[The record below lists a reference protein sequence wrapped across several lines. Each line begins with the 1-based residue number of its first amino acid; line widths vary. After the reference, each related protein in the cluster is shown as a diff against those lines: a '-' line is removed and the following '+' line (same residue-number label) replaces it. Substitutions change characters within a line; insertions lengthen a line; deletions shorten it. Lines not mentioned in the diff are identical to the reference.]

1 MKTTPQGPEH
11 THGVVRLTIG
21 NKGTMR
27 ITKRT
32 FISAV
37 LKTTTRKTT
46 IKTKTVL
53 VAAFAAML
61 TLNATTRAADI
72 TPAQA
77 RAIVKEAYVYGF
89 PLVDNYRIQYGYFV
103 DTKNAEYKAPWNQ
116 LKNIPRVYTPADTA
130 IQTPNSDTPYS
141 FVGMD
146 LRAEPMVLTVPRIE
160 KERYF
165 SIQLIDA
172 YTFNF
177 DYIGSRTTGNDGGSY
192 MVAGPNWKGETP
204 KGVKKVFR
212 SETEFVFAV
221 YRTQLFKPDDLDNVK
236 EVQAGYKAQT
246 LSAFLGQPAPKAAP
260 AIDFVKPLTPG
271 EEKTSPE
278 FFNILNF
285 VLQFCPTD
293 PSETELMARFAK
305 IGVGAG
311 KTFDATKLSPEMKA
325 AIEQG
330 MADAWA
336 AFGGLEKEFAAG
348 KVTSGDVFGTREY
361 LKNNYLYRMAAAV
374 LGIYGNSKLE
384 AMYPFYAVDE
394 AKQKLNGANRYTV
407 RFAPGQLP
415 PVHAFWSLTMYEMPK
430 SLLVANP
437 INRYLIN
444 SPMLPELKKDADGG
458 LTLLIQNESPG
469 KDKEA
474 NWLPAPKGPF
484 MMAMRLYWP
493 KEEAVEGKW
502 TAPPAQQVK
511 K

>member
-1 MKTTPQGPEH
+1 M
-11 THGVVRLTIG
+11 
-21 NKGTMR
+21 
-27 ITKRT
+27 
-32 FISAV
+32 
-37 LKTTTRKTT
+37 
-46 IKTKTVL
+46 KTKTIL
-53 VAAFAAML
+53 TSLGFALAL
-61 TLNATTRAADI
+61 TFTTHAADI
-72 TPAQA
+72 SPTEA
-77 RAIVKEAYVYGF
+77 RAIVKEAYIYGF

-103 DTKNAEYKAPWNQ
+103 DRQHPEFKAPWNQ
-116 LKNIPRVYTPADTA
+116 IVNIPRVYTPADTA

-146 LRAEPMVLTVPRIE
+146 LRAEPMVLTVPLIE

-177 DYIGSRTTGNDGGSY
+177 DYIGSRTTGNEGGSY
-192 MVAGPNWKGETP
+192 AIAGPNWKGETP

-221 YRTQLFKPDDLDNVK
+221 YRTQLFKPDDIDNVK
-236 EVQAGYKAQT
+236 KVQAGYKAQT

-260 AIDFVKPLTPG
+260 PIDFIKPLSPA
-271 EEKTSPE
+271 EEKISPE

-293 PSETELMARFAK
+293 PSETELMAHFAK

-311 KTFDATKLSPEMKA
+311 KTFGASKLSPEMTT

-330 MADAWA
+330 IGDAWA
-336 AFGGLEKEFAAG
+336 DFAGLVKLFDEG
-348 KVTSGDVFGTREY
+348 KVTSGDVFGTRQF

-374 LGIYGNSKLE
+374 MGIYGNSKAE
-384 AMYPFYAVDE
+384 AMYPVYGVDSDG
-394 AKQKLNGANRYTV
+394 KKLDGANRYTL

-415 PVHAFWSLTMYEMPK
+415 PVHAFWSLTMYELPK

-458 LTLLIQNESPG
+458 ITLLIQNESPG
-469 KDKEA
+469 KEKEA

-484 MMAMRLYWP
+484 IMYMRLYWP
-493 KEEAVEGKW
+493 KEEAIEGKW
-502 TAPPAQQVK
+502 TAPKVEMVK